1 MTASTPPERPAK
13 KMHTSIQIPVKLRAR
28 LAVLTARE
36 QARTG
41 RSVSYAEIIEK
52 LLDKQERK

>member
-1 MTASTPPERPAK
+1 
-13 KMHTSIQIPVKLRAR
+13 MHTSIQIPVKLRER

-36 QARTG
+36 RARTG